1 VFINVLNFEVFD
13 FDDRVFL
20 KRNSQNFDEK
30 GRGKKSFEERTREVF
45 QIIRF
50 H

>member
-1 VFINVLNFEVFD
+1 VLNLEVFV

-30 GRGKKSFEERTREVF
+30 RRGKKSFGGAAREF
-45 QIIRF
+45 SKL
-50 H
+50 